1 MRTRPIG
8 VVYLLFFILA
18 ISAVVLTKGLVVS
31 GDAAA
36 TATNILAHETRYRAS
51 IAVGLIGNLLYL
63 ALTALLYR
71 LFERV
76 DRTLSLVAALFSV
89 AGCVVQLMA
98 ALLQFAPLELL
109 KNDPSAA
116 LASLHLYSRTFQI
129 SFVCFAAFELVLGYL
144 MVKATFLP
152 RILGGLMMVAGALW
166 MTFIWPPLATPIF
179 PAIALVGGGAELAF
193 MGWLLVK
200 QSVPGES

>member
-1 MRTRPIG
+1 MRTRPVG
-8 VVYLLFFILA
+8 VVYLLFFVWA
-18 ISAVVLTKGLVVS
+18 ISGLVLAKGLVVS

-36 TATNILAHETRYRAS
+36 TATNILAHEGRYRAS

-63 ALTALLYR
+63 VLTAQLYR

-76 DRTLSLVAALFSV
+76 DRTLSLVAAFFSV

-109 KNDPSAA
+109 KSSPSAA
-116 LASLHLYSRTFQI
+116 YASLNLYARSFHV

-152 RILGGLMMVAGALW
+152 RILGVLMMVAGALW
-166 MTFIWPPLATPIF
+166 MTFLWPPLA
-179 PAIALVGGGAELAF
+179 IALFAVIAAVGVVAELAF
-193 MGWLLVK
+193 MGWLLAK